1 MEQHI
6 TAYECNW
13 DVQDQRRH
21 TMKKSRLLA
30 TVTASLLLGVGAASA
45 QSMNAQQPERAPSAQ
60 QQAPAEKVAPSMKA
74 GERKGPETTGQST
87 QEPAPGAAGGSRATQ
102 DMKSNREKNPGTTG
116 QAPGEASP
124 DTQRS
129 GASSNEKN
137 SNTKM
142 RSDEKGGAGMNRSDE
157 RSGSS
162 QMNRSQTENSRS
174 TTTGQGSAAGSA
186 KLSTEQRTK
195 ISTVIRQHKVEPAHL
210 NVSVRVGTRIPDSVH
225 FYPLPTEVV
234 TIYPEWRGFNY
245 ILVGDQIVV
254 VDPGTHEIVAIL
266 DA

>member
-1 MEQHI
+1 
-6 TAYECNW
+6 
-13 DVQDQRRH
+13 
-21 TMKKSRLLA
+21 MKKSRLLA

-45 QSMNAQQPERAPSAQ
+45 QSMNAQAPERAPSAQ
-60 QQAPAEKVAPSMKA
+60 QQAPAEKVAPSLKS

-87 QEPAPGAAGGSRATQ
+87 QESTPGASGGSRATQ
-102 DMKSNREKNPGTTG
+102 DMKPKGEKSDKGTTG
-116 QAPGEASP
+116 QAPGNASP

-142 RSDEKGGAGMNRSDE
+142 RSDEKGGAGMNRSEE

-162 QMNRSQTENSRS
+162 QMNRSQTENQRS
-174 TTTGQGSAAGSA
+174 TTTGQGAAAGSA

-195 ISTVIRQHKVEPAHL
+195 ISTVIRQHKVEPTHL

>member
-1 MEQHI
+1 
-6 TAYECNW
+6 
-13 DVQDQRRH
+13 
-21 TMKKSRLLA
+21 MKKSRLLA

-45 QSMNAQQPERAPSAQ
+45 QSMNAQQPERAPAAQ
-60 QQAPAEKVAPSMKA
+60 QNAPAEKVAPSMKA

-87 QEPAPGAAGGSRATQ
+87 QESSPGASGGSRATQ
-102 DMKSNREKNPGTTG
+102 EMKQNSEKSPGTTG
-116 QAPGEASP
+116 QAPGNASP

-129 GASSNEKN
+129 GTPGDKSPNAK
-137 SNTKM
+137 T
-142 RSDEKGGAGMNRSDE
+142 RSDEKGGAGMNRSEE

-174 TTTGQGSAAGSA
+174 TTTGQGAAAGSA

-195 ISTVIRQHKVEPAHL
+195 ITTVIRQHKVEPTRL
-210 NVSVRVGTRIPDSVH
+210 NVSVRVGTRIPASVH

-234 TIYPEWRGFNY
+234 DIYPEWRGFDY

-254 VDPGTHEIVAIL
+254 VDPGTHEIVAVL